1 MNDLDKERLPLK
13 SKIKKKIT
21 QPQDSHYLKK
31 LKEQQ
36 TREFVEGSVDEIG
49 FNLLKKF
56 VDMGLTT
63 TKESFTKDLALV
75 IDCIRGLIYR
85 DFNMA
90 HAAQLLSNKMVSV
103 RFNRGGKASSAR
115 IDYSDFMKDQVK
127 KQKPTNVLNKE
138 LKDFQKKKILHM
150 ELMRVIAILPQPII
164 NFFTNYFNILYF
176 LLFFLPI
183 V

>member
-1 MNDLDKERLPLK
+1 MNNKDKDKKK
-13 SKIKKKIT
+13 SAKIILFPQGKIKKKIT

-36 TREFVEGSVDEIG
+36 TREFIEGNVDEIG

-85 DFNMA
+85 DFNIA

-127 KQKPTNVLNKE
+127 KQKSPNVLNKE
-138 LKDFQKKKILHM
+138 FKE
-150 ELMRVIAILPQPII
+150 ELNDLRDGSDMFESDMDLNGDKPPDK
-164 NFFTNYFNILYF
+164 
-176 LLFFLPI
+176 PK
-183 V
+183 

>member
-1 MNDLDKERLPLK
+1 MINDKDKKK
-13 SKIKKKIT
+13 SAKIILFPKGKIKKKIT
-21 QPQDSHYLKK
+21 EPQDSPFALR

-36 TREFVEGSVDEIG
+36 TREFIEGNVDEIG

-85 DFNMA
+85 DFNIA

-115 IDYSDFMKDQVK
+115 IDYSDFLKDQMKK
-127 KQKPTNVLNKE
+127 KQKPTNVFNKE
-138 LKDFQKKKILHM
+138 LKE
-150 ELMRVIAILPQPII
+150 ELNDLRDGSDMFESDMDLNGDKPPDKPKWIPVKE
-164 NFFTNYFNILYF
+164 
-176 LLFFLPI
+176 
-183 V
+183 